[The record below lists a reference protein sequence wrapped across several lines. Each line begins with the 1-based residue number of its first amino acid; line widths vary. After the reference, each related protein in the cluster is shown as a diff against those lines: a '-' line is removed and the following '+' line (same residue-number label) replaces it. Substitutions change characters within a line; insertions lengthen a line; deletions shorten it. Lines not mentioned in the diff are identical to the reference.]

1 MTIFKHKHKYL
12 VSNLNNLLHHTN
24 EMENLLAMSRKIFFS
39 SRHGATIFLE
49 RSLYNR
55 HGITESKGDYMYK
68 KKKATIDKEWLSL
81 MLTAK
86 NMNLTTEEIREF
98 IRNNANKTKQK
109 E

>member
-1 MTIFKHKHKYL
+1 MC
-12 VSNLNNLLHHTN
+12 
-24 EMENLLAMSRKIFFS
+24 
-39 SRHGATIFLE
+39 
-49 RSLYNR
+49 
-55 HGITESKGDYMYK
+55 K
-68 KKKATIDKEWLSL
+68 KTKATIDKEWLSL